1 MRNLRPAILMTVVLT
16 VLTGIV
22 YPFAVF
28 GVAQVLFPAQANGS
42 LIVRG
47 GRVIG
52 SRLIGQNFSA
62 DRYFHPR
69 PSAAGDKGYDAS
81 NSGGSNLAPSNRALI
96 DTVRL
101 RLRTLLKSNGGTS
114 AGQVPIDLVTTSASG
129 LDPEISPAGAEFQVE
144 RVARARGLSSAAV
157 RAIVR
162 RFTRPRYVGIFGEPG
177 VNVLL
182 VNLAL
187 DKTQADARSRA
198 ER

>member
-1 MRNLRPAILMTVVLT
+1 

-28 GVAQVLFPAQANGS
+28 GVAQVLFPAQANGD

-52 SRLIGQNFSA
+52 SRVIGQNFSA

-69 PSAAGDKGYDAS
+69 PSAAGDRGYDAS
-81 NSGGSNLAPSNRALI
+81 NSGGSNLAPSNKALI
-96 DTVRL
+96 DAIRL
-101 RLRTLLKSNGGTS
+101 RLRDLLESNPGAS
-114 AGQVPIDLVTTSASG
+114 PAEVPIDLVTASASG
-129 LDPEISPAGAEFQVE
+129 LDPEVSPAGADFQVQ
-144 RVARARGLSSAAV
+144 RVAKARGMSSDSV

-162 RFTRPRYVGIFGEPG
+162 RFTRPRFADIFGEPG